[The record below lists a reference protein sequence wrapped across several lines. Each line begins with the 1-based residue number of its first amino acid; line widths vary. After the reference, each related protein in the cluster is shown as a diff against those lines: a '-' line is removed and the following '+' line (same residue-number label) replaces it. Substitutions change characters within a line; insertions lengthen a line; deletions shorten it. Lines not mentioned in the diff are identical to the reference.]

1 MEDKIMTM
9 VELRHKICE
18 MGAARAEHPYGTPE
32 FNAANDVH
40 GEI

>member
-1 MEDKIMTM
+1 MTM

-18 MGAARAEHPYGTPE
+18 IGAARAEHPYGTPE